1 MGQEIE
7 RKFLT
12 SDQGWQAGVTAVSDI
27 RQAYLA
33 TTENASVR
41 VRLKDDLAAFLAI
54 KSAEAGPS
62 RMEFEY
68 AIPVGEAEALL
79 KLCIGHII
87 EKRRHIVI
95 VEGHRWEVDL
105 FRGALNGLVM
115 AELELNDAGQQFPR
129 PDWLGEEV
137 THDRRYYNASLALH
151 GLPR

>member
-12 SDQGWQAGVTAVSDI
+12 CGGGWQSAVSRVSDL

-33 TTENASVR
+33 TTERSSVR
-41 VRLKDDLAAFLAI
+41 IRIKDDAAAFLAI

-62 RMEFEY
+62 RLEFEY
-68 AIPVGEAEALL
+68 RVPVDEAKALFEL
-79 KLCIGHII
+79 RVGHIV
-87 EKRRHIVI
+87 EKRRHIV
-95 VEGHRWEVDL
+95 VVAGARWEVDL
-105 FRGALNGLVM
+105 FHGVLSGLVI
-115 AELELNDAGQQFPR
+115 AELELTDAEQQFHM
-129 PDWLGEEV
+129 PDWIGEEV